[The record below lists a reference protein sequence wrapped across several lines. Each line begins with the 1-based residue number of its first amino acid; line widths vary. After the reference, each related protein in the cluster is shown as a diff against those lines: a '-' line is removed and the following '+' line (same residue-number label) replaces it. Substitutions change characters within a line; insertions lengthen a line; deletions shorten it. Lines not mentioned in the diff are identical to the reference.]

1 MWLRITFA
9 TVVDGKGIAARVVGG
24 VGVHVVL
31 VPPGLFCR
39 VVELEGG
46 HRVDV
51 DEGGDGAVVGSLH
64 GGEVGDIRGN
74 FRSSGN

>member
-1 MWLRITFA
+1 MRFKITFA
-9 TVVDGKGIAARVVGG
+9 AGGNGEGIAAEVIGG
-24 VGVHVVL
+24 VCVEIVL

-51 DEGGDGAVVGSLH
+51 DEGGDGADVGSLH
-64 GGEVGDIRGN
+64 GGEVGEIRGN

>member
-1 MWLRITFA
+1 MWFKITFA
-9 TVVDGKGIAARVVGG
+9 ACTNGEGIAAWVIGF

-31 VPPGLFCR
+31 VPPGLFRR
-39 VVELEGG
+39 VVELKGG

-51 DEGGDGAVVGSLH
+51 DKGGDGADVGSLH
-64 GGEVGDIRGN
+64 GGEVGVIRGN